1 MSGTSLDGID
11 IAEIHFSLSNGG
23 AWDFEI
29 LASTTTEYTSAW
41 RKKLQKAVLLSN
53 DQIEALDIEYTHYL
67 SEVILDFIK
76 KHQIENL
83 DAICSHGHTV
93 MHQPENGITVQIG
106 NLPSLSKLLS
116 QRVVCNFRVQDVLLG
131 GQGAPLVPMGDALL
145 FREYTYCLNLG
156 GFANISSEIEGKRIA
171 YDICPVNIVL
181 NMYAEILGFSYDD
194 KGSIAASGTLNLELL
209 EKLNDLPFYSET
221 APKSLGLEWVIKW
234 MLPILDGSKISHQDK
249 LRTTVEH
256 IAIQLSAQIETGSKV
271 LVTGGGVYNDFLM
284 SRLQSQ
290 GDIELIQPSRKLID
304 YKEALIFGLLGVLKL
319 RGSVN
324 CLASVTGAR
333 NDHSSGNIF
342 LG

>member
-67 SEVILDFIK
+67 SEVILDCIK

-234 MLPILDGSKISHQDK
+234 MLPILDASKISHQDK

-290 GDIELIQPSRKLID
+290 GDIELIRPSRKLID

>member
-1 MSGTSLDGID
+1 
-11 IAEIHFSLSNGG
+11 
-23 AWDFEI
+23 
-29 LASTTTEYTSAW
+29 
-41 RKKLQKAVLLSN
+41 
-53 DQIEALDIEYTHYL
+53 
-67 SEVILDFIK
+67 
-76 KHQIENL
+76 
-83 DAICSHGHTV
+83 

-304 YKEALIFGLLGVLKL
+304 FKEALIFGLLGVLKL

-324 CLASVTGAR
+324 CLGSVTGAR

>member
-234 MLPILDGSKISHQDK
+234 MLPILDASKISHQDK

>member
-234 MLPILDGSKISHQDK
+234 MLPILDASKISHQDK

-290 GDIELIQPSRKLID
+290 GDIELIRPSRKLID